1 MSRFLSI
8 STMGEE
14 PMAIR
19 KRNPP
24 AQRLS
29 AHKPSRM
36 EKEKE
41 AGKLPPHAEGETLP
55 TEHVELAKP
64 ERETRSQASEKTLL
78 PHERD
83 QTTGLQ
89 GTGLGNENE
98 RSQELIGQAAAD
110 TEHGLKDT
118 DLHGI
123 PSDIIA
129 SDASPSN
136 VPEKAQKKKR

>member
-1 MSRFLSI
+1 
-8 STMGEE
+8 
-14 PMAIR
+14 MAIR

-41 AGKLPPHAEGETLP
+41 AGKLAPHAEGETLP
-55 TEHVELAKP
+55 AEHVELARP
-64 ERETRSQASEKTLL
+64 EQETRSQASEKTLL

-98 RSQELIGQAAAD
+98 RSQELIGQAAED

-136 VPEKAQKKKR
+136 VPEKAQKKKQ

>member
-1 MSRFLSI
+1 
-8 STMGEE
+8 
-14 PMAIR
+14 MAIR

-24 AQRLS
+24 GRRLS

-36 EKEKE
+36 EKEEE
-41 AGKLPPHAEGETLP
+41 AGKLPPYAEGETLP
-55 TEHVELAKP
+55 AEHVELAKP

-83 QTTGLQ
+83 QSTGLQ
-89 GTGLGNENE
+89 GTGLGNENDH
-98 RSQELIGQAAAD
+98 SQALIGQAAAD

-136 VPEKAQKKKR
+136 VPEKAYKKKR

>member
-55 TEHVELAKP
+55 AEHVELARP

-136 VPEKAQKKKR
+136 VPEKAQKKKQ